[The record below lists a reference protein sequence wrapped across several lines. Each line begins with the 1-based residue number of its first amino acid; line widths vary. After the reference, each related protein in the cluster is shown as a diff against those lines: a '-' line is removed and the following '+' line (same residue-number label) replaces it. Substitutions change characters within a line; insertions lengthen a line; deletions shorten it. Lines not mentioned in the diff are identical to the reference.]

1 MGIGYTPQMGS
12 KEKNTPG
19 PFSEKDT
26 NVISSM
32 PSVTVTAKNLS
43 SAEKLAAGKKRKA
56 DGKAV
61 IKNARKEKRAENKAG
76 RKAGRV
82 AKVDAKRKAA
92 KESGNYKKEARLTR
106 RQDRMQKRKNK

>member
-1 MGIGYTPQMGS
+1 MPYAPKMGS

-26 NVISSM
+26 KVISSM
-32 PSVTVTAKNLS
+32 PNVTVVGKKLS
-43 SAEKLAAGKKRKA
+43 SSERLEAGKKRKA
-56 DGKAV
+56 AGKAV
-61 IKNARKEKRAENKAG
+61 IKQARKDKRAENKSA
-76 RKAGRV
+76 RKAGRI

-106 RQDRMQKRKNK
+106 RQDRMQKRKKK

>member
-12 KEKNTPG
+12 KEKNTEG

-26 NVISSM
+26 KVISSM
-32 PSVTVTAKNLS
+32 PSVTVSANKLS
-43 SAEKLAAGKKRKA
+43 SSQRLAAGKKRKA

-61 IKNARKEKRAENKAG
+61 IKKARQDKRAENKAG
-76 RKAGRV
+76 RKAGRI

-106 RQDRMQKRKNK
+106 RQDRMQKRKKK